1 MKMFTTVNTKFW
13 NITVFEK
20 GKTIFT
26 KRCVSVKE
34 ANELLKIKRE
44 EYPSPPFIVYKEYF

>member
-1 MKMFTTVNTKFW
+1 MVTTVNTKFW